1 MRVHSPHSL
10 LLSFLKASS
19 MNSKYAKKVRRHRLG
34 LLISCA
40 SVLVAPALVRAEPID
55 IDPAMPMPKMIS
67 GFNLFKDSANQVP
80 NEGVV
85 PYDLSTPLF
94 TDYAVKDRFIW
105 MPKGASAAYSE
116 TEVFDFPVGT
126 VIAKTF
132 SYPADLREPT
142 KDVRRI
148 ETRIL
153 WRKEKGWLALP
164 YLWNADATDAKL
176 AVAGA
181 QMPIDWVSEQGQK
194 QSTNYLVPNM
204 NQCKLCH
211 ENQQKIAPIGPKA
224 RYLNKDYP
232 YAGGTANQLE
242 TLAAAGYL
250 TGLPES
256 GQRPPA
262 ISWNHPDTGTL
273 TERARTY
280 LDINCA
286 HCHNPK
292 GPAYTSGLDL
302 TYHQEAPHRIGVYK
316 PPVAAGRGSAGLK
329 FSIVPQHPEESIL
342 LARMH
347 SLDPGM
353 MMPQLGRTMN
363 HPEGIA
369 LIEEWIKSLNPED
382 YRDLMEKGDGGEVP
396 AP

>member
-1 MRVHSPHSL
+1 MKKSAVPGRRPLHKALAATCSL
-10 LLSFLKASS
+10 IALHGVAHT
-19 MNSKYAKKVRRHRLG
+19 AP
-34 LLISCA
+34 IS
-40 SVLVAPALVRAEPID
+40 
-55 IDPAMPMPKMIS
+55 IDPNMPMPRVIS
-67 GFNLFKDSANQVP
+67 GFNLFQDTARQIP
-80 NEGVV
+80 NEGVIA
-85 PYDLSTPLF
+85 YDLSSPLF
-94 TDYAVKDRFIW
+94 TDYAHKDRFIW
-105 MPKGASAAYSE
+105 MPAGTSAGYHD
-116 TEVFDFPVGT
+116 TDVFEFPVGT

-132 SYPADLREPT
+132 SYPADMREPE
-142 KDVRRI
+142 KNVRRI

-164 YLWNADATDAKL
+164 YLWNEDATEAKL

-181 QMPIDWVSEQGQK
+181 QVPVEWTNEAGTA
-194 QSTNYLVPNM
+194 QSINYLVPNL

-211 ENQQKIAPIGPKA
+211 ENQQKIGPIGPKA
-224 RYLNKDYP
+224 RYLNKNYP
-232 YAGGTANQLE
+232 YPEGTMNQLE
-242 TLAAAGYL
+242 KLASAGYL
-250 TGLPES
+250 HGLPEES
-256 GQRPPA
+256 ARPHPVT
-262 ISWNHPDTGTL
+262 WDKPDTGSL

-302 TYHQEAPHRIGVYK
+302 TYYQEAPHRIGVYK

-353 MMPQLGRTMN
+353 MMPQLGRTME
-363 HPEGIA
+363 HHEGVA
-369 LIEEWIKSLNPED
+369 LIAEWITSLNPDD
-382 YRDLMEKGDGGEVP
+382 YQDLLEKGDGGTAEE
-396 AP
+396 